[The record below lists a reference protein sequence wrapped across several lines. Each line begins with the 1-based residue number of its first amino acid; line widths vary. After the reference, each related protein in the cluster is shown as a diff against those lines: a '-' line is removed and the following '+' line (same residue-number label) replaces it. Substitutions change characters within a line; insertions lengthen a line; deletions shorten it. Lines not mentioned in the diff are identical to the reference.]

1 MAGDEERIQAGS
13 SADKI
18 ADVNERCN
26 MKTQWM
32 LAIAGLIVATSVEAQ
47 TSQPRTRIQGNTEI
61 NVSTQNTTAIATG
74 ENNVARN
81 RIGVVQGNK
90 RGDTKITVNAGN
102 VTTVVGGRNKKA
114 CTNIGGVVSDECK

>member
-1 MAGDEERIQAGS
+1 
-13 SADKI
+13 
-18 ADVNERCN
+18 
-26 MKTQWM
+26 MKM
-32 LAIAGLIVATSVEAQ
+32 IFGVLLCFPLIVSAQ
-47 TSQPRTRIQGNTEI
+47 TSQSGTRIQGNTEI

-81 RIGVVQGNK
+81 RIGVIQGNK